1 VRPLNVV
8 VGAAAFVLALYVA
21 VESAPFRPVI
31 YVQADGASLP
41 DGGPDAAGTG
51 DAGSSGSATATAASS
66 AGGARDAFD
75 SFGGDGGLAI
85 GDLPLPVVAEGAGGD
100 GGSLALGAG
109 APRGVRF
116 GVILVAYDGV
126 ETLNGDHPPHRS
138 KAEAKTLADKLDED
152 AKSDFHGA
160 VQRGDNGSSDDVGRV
175 PRGVLDA
182 NTEYALFSLPV
193 GGISAVVDTPRG
205 FWIAKRLE

>member
-1 VRPLNVV
+1 MRPLNVV

-21 VESAPFRPVI
+21 VESAPFRPVQ
-31 YVQADGASLP
+31 YVQPDGAP
-41 DGGPDAAGTG
+41 VPDAAVAVASA
-51 DAGSSGSATATAASS
+51 DAGAGGDRASPAASALPSGSL
-66 AGGARDAFD
+66 D
-75 SFGGDGGLAI
+75 SFAADGGMAM
-85 GDLPLPVVAEGAGGD
+85 GDLPLPALPADLD
-100 GGSLALGAG
+100 GGSLSLGAG

-116 GVILVAYDGV
+116 GVILVGYEGV
-126 ETLNGDHPPHRS
+126 ETLNGEHASKRS
-138 KAEAKTLADKLDED
+138 KAEAKALADRLDED

-160 VQRGDNGSSDDVGRV
+160 VQRGDSGSSDDVGRV

-193 GGISAVVDTPRG
+193 SGVSAVVDTPRG